1 MSLPET
7 SGNSQ
12 RDVTNLNA
20 MVKALR
26 SRKPVMIP
34 TFPYKVN
41 LEKENAYEDA
51 HACHC
56 SDVED
61 NDGGSAA
68 CLNGPAGIEV
78 KGNGKM
84 ADGMVY
90 DATKGKTSA
99 KPASNCTNSVAM
111 GETEDDDGDEN

>member
-1 MSLPET
+1 MKTLMLVTVLMST
-7 SGNSQ
+7 IAVG
-12 RDVTNLNA
+12 A
-20 MVKALR
+20 FFA
-26 SRKPVMIP
+26 
-34 TFPYKVN
+34 
-41 LEKENAYEDA
+41 AA
-51 HACHC
+51 GHA
-56 SDVED
+56 ED

-111 GETEDDDGDEN
+111 GETEDDDSDED